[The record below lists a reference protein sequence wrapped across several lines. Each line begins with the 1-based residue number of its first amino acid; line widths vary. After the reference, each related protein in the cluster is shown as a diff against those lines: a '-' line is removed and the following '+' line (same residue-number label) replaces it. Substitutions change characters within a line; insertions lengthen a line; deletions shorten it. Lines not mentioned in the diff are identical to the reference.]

1 MRRSVLCLPFLALT
15 IAVSVLARQPAGV
28 GLRLIV
34 VKTGEEAADLRS
46 RLQAGEGFEDLA
58 NKYSIDAS
66 ASAGGYFG
74 NVVIGDLS
82 KEFQDALAG
91 LRPGQVSP
99 IVKISEEYVLL
110 QVVSEAEA
118 HYYLGYA
125 LLEQGNV
132 DEAIAEHRAALRI
145 NPQYAEAHNYLG
157 NALEDQG
164 KLDEAVNE
172 YREALRIN
180 PGLAAAHNN
189 LGVALLR
196 RGELDEAIAEYREAL
211 RINANYD
218 EAHYNLGVALSD
230 QGKLDEAVAEYRE
243 ALRIDPSFALAR
255 YNLGEALRQQ
265 GDRAGAAREFR
276 AFLRLAPTSPDSNEK
291 IERARSILAELE
303 KS

>member
-1 MRRSVLCLPFLALT
+1 MRRSLLCLPFLALT

-91 LRPGQVSP
+91 LRAGQVSP

-125 LLEQGNV
+125 LAG
-132 DEAIAEHRAALRI
+132 
-145 NPQYAEAHNYLG
+145 
-157 NALEDQG
+157 QG
-164 KLDEAVNE
+164 KLDEAVGEFLN
-172 YREALRIN
+172 ALRIN
-180 PGLAAAHNN
+180 AEYAEAHTGLGNA
-189 LGVALLR
+189 LGLQGNV
-196 RGELDEAIAEYREAL
+196 DEAIAEYREAL
-211 RINANYD
+211 RINPNYD
-218 EAHYNLGVALSD
+218 EAHYNLGNVLDD
-230 QGKLDEAVAEYRE
+230 QGKLDEAVGEYRQ
-243 ALRIDPSFALAR
+243 ALRINPS
-255 YNLGEALRQQ
+255 Y
-265 GDRAGAAREFR
+265 DAAHY
-276 AFLRLAPTSPDSNEK
+276 
-291 IERARSILAELE
+291 
-303 KS
+303 